1 MNIVALVRYGTVVLA
16 AAFCLSYSSP
26 AQAQPAPTASHL
38 AAAKEL
44 VDLVGAAR
52 EFEPLVTGVIIQ
64 AASNYLQGNPTFAKD
79 LNEIAEQL
87 VTEYLPRKAE
97 MQNEVI
103 RLYAT
108 RLTEKEIRDILAF
121 YKSPLG
127 QKMLT
132 ESQFVVTE
140 SFKKGEVY
148 AAKLRE
154 EIVPKVRAELIKRG
168 HKL

>member
-1 MNIVALVRYGTVVLA
+1 MNFVALVRHAIVVLA
-16 AAFCLSYSSP
+16 AVFCLNFSGASH
-26 AQAQPAPTASHL
+26 AQPAPTASHL

-64 AASNYLQGNPTFAKD
+64 SASNYLQGNPAMAKD

-97 MQNEVI
+97 LPNEVV
-103 RLYAT
+103 RLYAS
-108 RLTEKEIRDILAF
+108 RLTEKEIRDVLTF

-132 ESQFVVTE
+132 ESQYVISE
-140 SFKKGEVY
+140 AFKKGEVF
-148 AAKLRE
+148 AANLRVE
-154 EIVPKVRAELIKRG
+154 VAAKVRAELIKRG

>member
-1 MNIVALVRYGTVVLA
+1 MNIVALVRYAIVALA
-16 AAFCLSYSSP
+16 ASFCLSFSGPSH
-26 AQAQPAPTASHL
+26 AQPAPTASHL

-44 VDLVGAAR
+44 VDLTGTAR
-52 EFEPLVTGVIIQ
+52 EFDPLVTGVIIQ
-64 AASNYLQGNPTFAKD
+64 SASNYLQGNPTLAKD

-97 MQNEVI
+97 LPNEVV
-103 RLYAT
+103 RLYAS
-108 RLTEKEIRDILAF
+108 RFTEKEIRDILAF

-132 ESQFVVTE
+132 ESQYVVGE
-140 SFKKGEVY
+140 AIKKADALAASLRVEVS
-148 AAKLRE
+148 AR
-154 EIVPKVRAELIKRG
+154 VRAELIKRG

>member
-1 MNIVALVRYGTVVLA
+1 MDCLSVLRRQRYSQAPAVFVSSNGLDMETSRKRNRHMNIVALARYAIVVLA
-16 AAFCLSYSSP
+16 ASICINFSGPSR
-26 AQAQPAPTASHL
+26 AQPAPTASHL

-97 MQNEVI
+97 M
-103 RLYAT
+103 
-108 RLTEKEIRDILAF
+108 
-121 YKSPLG
+121 
-127 QKMLT
+127 
-132 ESQFVVTE
+132 
-140 SFKKGEVY
+140 
-148 AAKLRE
+148 
-154 EIVPKVRAELIKRG
+154 
-168 HKL
+168 

>member
-1 MNIVALVRYGTVVLA
+1 MNIVALVRYATVVLT

-26 AQAQPAPTASHL
+26 SQAQPAPTASHL

-64 AASNYLQGNPTFAKD
+64 AASGYLQGNPTFAKD

-140 SFKKGEVY
+140 SFKKGEAY

>member
-1 MNIVALVRYGTVVLA
+1 MNIVALVRYAIVVLA
-16 AAFCLSYSSP
+16 ASFCVNFSSP
-26 AQAQPAPTASHL
+26 SHAQPAPTASHL

-52 EFEPLVTGVIIQ
+52 EFDPLVTGVIIQ
-64 AASNYLQGNPTFAKD
+64 AASGYLQSNPNLAKD

-87 VTEYLPRKAE
+87 VTEYLPRKAD
-97 MQNEVI
+97 MPNEVV
-103 RLYAT
+103 RLYAS
-108 RLTEKEIRDILAF
+108 RMTEKEIRDVLAF

-132 ESQFVVTE
+132 ESQYVISE
-140 SFKKGEVY
+140 AFKKGEVF
-148 AAKLRE
+148 AASLRVE
-154 EIVPKVRAELIKRG
+154 VAAKVRAELIKRG

>member
-1 MNIVALVRYGTVVLA
+1 MNIVALVRYAIVVLA
-16 AAFCLSYSSP
+16 ASFCLNFSSLSH
-26 AQAQPAPTASHL
+26 AQPAPTASHL

-52 EFEPLVTGVIIQ
+52 EFDPLVTGVIIQ
-64 AASNYLQGNPTFAKD
+64 SASNYLQGNPSMAKD

-97 MQNEVI
+97 IPNEVV
-103 RLYAT
+103 RLYAS
-108 RLTEKEIRDILAF
+108 RLTEKEIRDVLAF

-132 ESQFVVTE
+132 ESQYVIGE
-140 SFKKGEVY
+140 AIKK
-148 AAKLRE
+148 ADAFSAKLRQE
-154 EIVPKVRAELIKRG
+154 VAARVRAELIKRG

>member
-1 MNIVALVRYGTVVLA
+1 MDIVALVRYAIFVLA
-16 AAFCLSYSSP
+16 ASLSLSFSSP
-26 AQAQPAPTASHL
+26 SHAQPAPTASHL

-64 AASNYLQGNPTFAKD
+64 SASTYLQANPTLSKD
-79 LNEIAEQL
+79 LNDIAEQL

-97 MQNEVI
+97 LPNEVV
-103 RLYAT
+103 RLYAS
-108 RLTEKEIRDILAF
+108 RLTEKEIKDILTF

-132 ESQFVVTE
+132 ESQFVVGE
-140 SFKKGEVY
+140 AIKKADAFV
-148 AAKLRE
+148 AKLRE
-154 EIVPKVRAELIKRG
+154 EISAKVRAELKKRG
-168 HKL
+168 HNL